1 MKKAGLPHDYDRVT
15 SLKRMKARSGPPA
28 WRLLKA
34 AVAWRVMRRFFKNQS
49 HRTKIL
55 WQEDLKRLG
64 GSGDYGRNSM
74 VNEITADN
82 MADQILILGGFE
94 DDRIRRKL
102 GKDEKNGD

>member
-1 MKKAGLPHDYDRVT
+1 MGA
-15 SLKRMKARSGPPA
+15 
-28 WRLLKA
+28 
-34 AVAWRVMRRFFKNQS
+34 
-49 HRTKIL
+49 
-55 WQEDLKRLG
+55 
-64 GSGDYGRNSM
+64 SGDYGRNSI